1 MSNWMNSIHFRSRYI
16 IEKEMEMVVVV
27 VEAVVAAIKNK
38 SKIALR
44 VGPSHSQITVGNIA
58 SVGIITEQLEYLYTS
73 IGRWMMVLKT
83 EPTLPIPE
91 ATD

>member
-1 MSNWMNSIHFRSRYI
+1 MNSIHFRSRYI

-58 SVGIITEQLEYLYTS
+58 SVGIISEQLEYLYRALDDGTEDRAYTS
-73 IGRWMMVLKT
+73 YTRGHGL
-83 EPTLPIPE
+83 EY
-91 ATD
+91 